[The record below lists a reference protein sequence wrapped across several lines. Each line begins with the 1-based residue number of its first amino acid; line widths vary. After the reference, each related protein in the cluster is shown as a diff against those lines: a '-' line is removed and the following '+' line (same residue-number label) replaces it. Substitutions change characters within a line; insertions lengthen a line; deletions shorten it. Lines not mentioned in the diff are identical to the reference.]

1 MREIIFRGK
10 RTDNGK
16 FIEGDLIKLD
26 NHTLIATK
34 DMWASNLHDNYSTT
48 KTLELEVLPV
58 VAKSVGQFTGLTDK
72 NGTKIFEGD
81 IVRILYTD
89 WASKSNDDPR
99 TLAQYLVDISK
110 IGVVEFN
117 DNAWELKMYSKK
129 YDDYFH
135 SSISHGIHGRIEV
148 IGNIHENPELL
159 K

>member
-26 NHTLIATK
+26 NNTLIATK

-72 NGTKIFEGD
+72 NGTKVFEGD
-81 IVRILYTD
+81 I
-89 WASKSNDDPR
+89 
-99 TLAQYLVDISK
+99 ISYYDGK
-110 IGVVEFN
+110 KGQEIR
-117 DNAWELKMYSKK
+117 YSKDGRLVWK
-129 YDDYFH
+129 LLQGETTINLIEIYDPLQM
-135 SSISHGIHGRIEV
+135 EV
-148 IGNIHENPELL
+148 IGNIHDKPRII
-159 K
+159 KVS